1 MIARRW
7 LAVAGLCLALGLG
20 GNAEAAT
27 EDGSFAI
34 RGIGGDNCRDFL
46 QRLQADERVP
56 AVALSW
62 LLGYSTALNRTQPD
76 TFDVSPLTDPPAIL
90 RLVMAVCQ
98 QLPETLVD
106 TVAHDLLMALAKA
119 RVTTA
124 SPIVETR
131 AGNNVAN
138 VRRQTLMQMQQA
150 LIKSGH
156 LGAAADGVFGP
167 QTAAAL
173 RTFQDQQGLELTG
186 VADSA
191 TIFRLLV
198 ELPAQAAQ

>member
-1 MIARRW
+1 
-7 LAVAGLCLALGLG
+7 
-20 GNAEAAT
+20 
-27 EDGSFAI
+27 
-34 RGIGGDNCRDFL
+34 
-46 QRLQADERVP
+46 
-56 AVALSW
+56 VALSW
-62 LLGYSTALNRTQPD
+62 LLGYSTALNRTQAD

-98 QLPETLVD
+98 QLPDALVD

-138 VRRQTLMQMQQA
+138 VRRQTLVQMQQA
-150 LIKSGH
+150 LISRGH

-173 RTFQDQQGLELTG
+173 RTFQEQQGLELTG